1 VHKLQIFQIEPA
13 RPLADMH
20 AKPPVL
26 ANLVDGLAGGVGDNI
41 AAPPKAASVAVR
53 AATRVSTPARQ
64 QLETEPSLPIA
75 MSHKQL
81 RRLATPRAM
90 TSEGSRLYGVDVGAG
105 TSIAEQETLV
115 RHWAD
120 AVAPIGTSS
129 RSDGLHYGRAG
140 RSVGG
145 WIRYDDPAHA
155 AVAIQRMAR
164 GMLAK
169 HRVARLWQ
177 QRKQLTAQHHAI
189 WAAASRIAAVARGMR
204 ARRIIAHRH
213 SMATRIQAGFRG
225 HTSRKELLIGGD
237 DARAALGHSSDR
249 FVAVPWGF
257 ASTLNAK
264 MDELTAIF
272 DEFDEHGV
280 GTLEPSQARRLA
292 RSLALPASTVDAVLE
307 MLAADAEVEPVG
319 AGESALRYDVFEF
332 SALIAAALQSPSPES
347 ALQPGESLMNL
358 QPGFIG
364 EWEGLVQALGKPYE
378 LRSDEQLA
386 LVLDCATGENPG
398 FSWFQSL
405 PTRVHR
411 RCIARYLRG
420 GLCTRCRVL
429 FQPGDSADTMYF
441 VVTGA
446 VRIMGDGKPIVAEA
460 GTVVGDL
467 ASSEPGTLRQ
477 QTAEVD
483 AGSVLMALDRREGLW
498 STLSV
503 VEVEQTAMCR
513 LLASVPAFAL
523 VPPGVL
529 ALAAR
534 ALHNHP
540 VSFSDGSIL
549 AQQGQVP
556 SQLLLLTTGA
566 ATLQLASDSGAAL
579 SDWNNAVA
587 VLRCRSELVGEGLL
601 LLDPATTAAPP
612 GTAEAAAV
620 HDVVAHET
628 TMVAR
633 GAVAG
638 YAIGC
643 AELQRWL
650 LGHAHACVPGIGAV
664 VRRVRSERR
673 ALHRLKKP
681 LPAASCDGPTEG
693 GAVRHKL
700 LSGQLEQ
707 IGVAPSQSTVLPP
720 QSMTSSARGGRPA
733 TITATNHPA
742 AAAAAAQKSAPWQ
755 PLAPSAFG
763 RSGPWQRQPSTG
775 QQQLPSAQ
783 LLPVGQ
789 QVPLPTRLRVP
800 HWTPPGESLARS
812 REGGSDDAPPP
823 LPPTPAAPATS
834 PRRAISWRGGRQAS
848 PSSPRSLPS
857 VSSFTRTFRSARRSD
872 ARDAAALA
880 ERRRGGLRPR
890 PATRATEPMYPLW
903 RGKLGPAVRQAF
915 PSFAVHCD

>member
-1 VHKLQIFQIEPA
+1 MHKLQIFQSEPA

-20 AKPPVL
+20 GKPPVV

-41 AAPPKAASVAVR
+41 AASPKAASVAVH

-129 RSDGLHYGRAG
+129 RSDGRHYGRAG

-169 HRVARLWQ
+169 RRVARLWQ
-177 QRKQLTAQHHAI
+177 QRKQLAAQHHAI

-213 SMATRIQAGFRG
+213 SMATHIQAGFRG
-225 HTSRKELLIGGD
+225 HTARKELLIGGD

-378 LRSDEQLA
+378 LRSDEQLT
-386 LVLDCATGENPG
+386 LVLDCATGENAG

-446 VRIMGDGKPIVAEA
+446 VRIMGDGEPIVAEA

-483 AGSVLMALDRREGLW
+483 AGSVLMALDRREWLW

-540 VSFSDGSIL
+540 VSFGDGSIL

-556 SQLLLLTTGA
+556 SQLLLLTSGA
-566 ATLQLASDSGAAL
+566 ATLQLASDSSAEAL

-587 VLRCRSELVGEGLL
+587 VLQCRSELVGEGLL

-681 LPAASCDGPTEG
+681 LPAPSCDDPTEG

-720 QSMTSSARGGRPA
+720 QSMASSARGGRPA
-733 TITATNHPA
+733 TVAATNHP
-742 AAAAAAQKSAPWQ
+742 AAAAAQKSAPWQ

-763 RSGPWQRQPSTG
+763 RSGPLQRQPSAG
-775 QQQLPSAQ
+775 IQQQLPSAQ

-800 HWTPPGESLARS
+800 HWTPPGEALARS
-812 REGGSDDAPPP
+812 REGGSDVAPPT
-823 LPPTPAAPATS
+823 PPTPAAAATS
-834 PRRAISWRGGRQAS
+834 PRRALSWRGGRQAS

-857 VSSFTRTFRSARRSD
+857 VNSFTRTFRSARRSD
-872 ARDAAALA
+872 ARDDT
-880 ERRRGGLRPR
+880 RRRGGGAAAAPGHQSD
-890 PATRATEPMYPLW
+890 RADV
-903 RGKLGPAVRQAF
+903 PAVAGEAGAGCTPGVVPF
-915 PSFAVHCD
+915 FAVHVG